1 VNSTNFKWLTFI
13 FGNLEI
19 DFEVILRSLRNVWHY
34 LDISVETLLL
44 LGKNNKLKKKKTFT
58 H

>member
-19 DFEVILRSLRNVWHY
+19 DFEVILRSL
-34 LDISVETLLL
+34 T
-44 LGKNNKLKKKKTFT
+44 
-58 H
+58 